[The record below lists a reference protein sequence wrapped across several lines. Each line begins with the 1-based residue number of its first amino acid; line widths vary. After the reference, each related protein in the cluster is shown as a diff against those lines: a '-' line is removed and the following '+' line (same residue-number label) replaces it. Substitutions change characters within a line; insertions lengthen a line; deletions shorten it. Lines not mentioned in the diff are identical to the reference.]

1 VAIIGAGGIGFDMA
15 TYLLHGQSGPDS
27 VEKFMAEWG
36 VDMDYAGDGGLGEVQ
51 QTVPARE
58 IFLLQRKKTKPG
70 AGLGKTTGWI
80 HRSVLKKNMVKMLN
94 GVDYLAINDK
104 GLLIRH
110 NGQEQL
116 LEVDDVVVCA
126 GQLSELE
133 LAGEL
138 DEMGIRYHLIGG
150 ALKAGELDAKRAIE
164 QGTDLADQI

>member
-1 VAIIGAGGIGFDMA
+1 
-15 TYLLHGQSGPDS
+15 
-27 VEKFMAEWG
+27 
-36 VDMDYAGDGGLGEVQ
+36 
-51 QTVPARE
+51 
-58 IFLLQRKKTKPG
+58 
-70 AGLGKTTGWI
+70 
-80 HRSVLKKNMVKMLN
+80 VLKKNMVKMLN

-126 GQLSELE
+126 GQISELE

-138 DEMGIRYHLIGG
+138 DELGIRYHLIGG